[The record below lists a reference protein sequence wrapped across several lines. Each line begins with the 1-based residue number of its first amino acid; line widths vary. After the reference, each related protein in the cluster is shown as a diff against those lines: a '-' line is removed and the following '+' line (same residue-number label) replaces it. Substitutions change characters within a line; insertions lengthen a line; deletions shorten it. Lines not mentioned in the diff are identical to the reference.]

1 MISAYFDDSGTHDKS
16 EIVVVAGVFGTE
28 ARLRGLDRHGR
39 KSWLV
44 RYKGGNHLLSV
55 LTTECHNSTGEY
67 AGWSRAET
75 DFHCYL
81 LRQHIVD
88 ADVSGYGV
96 ACSRKDWDELVTGD
110 LRDILGTPEGFCIR
124 NCLPGTL
131 YWSEKNYF
139 DPVLHF
145 VFDTRPSAVRRDAL
159 PSTMRTA
166 KSPIAKSWTES
177 FLRTHSMPCCCRRLT
192 CSLGSFISMQKR
204 CSLRRT
210 HPDLTCW
217 ISGAAKAIKFD
228 GQIAPRESIEEMW
241 DKVWKY
247 KDPDMLKQVAKHFRS
262 SIPRTQITLI
272 SRLATQCSWPRD
284 VPLRERCLQA
294 LGSPLFECTGVVW
307 PA

>member
-28 ARLRGLDRHGR
+28 ARLRGLESAWKKELASPIQGR
-39 KSWLV
+39 KPPLK
-44 RYKGGNHLLSV
+44 RFHM
-55 LTTECHNSTGEY
+55 TECHNSTGEY

-124 NCLPGTL
+124 NCFVRTL

-145 VFDTRPSAVRRDAL
+145 VFDTRPSAVRRDA
-159 PSTMRTA
+159 STVYDAYSKITDSKKLDGIVFENSFDAVLLQAADLFAWELYQHA
-166 KSPIAKSWTES
+166 KDVLSEGPI
-177 FLRTHSMPCCCRRLT
+177 PIRRAGFREL
-192 CSLGSFISMQKR
+192 
-204 CSLRRT
+204 
-210 HPDLTCW
+210 
-217 ISGAAKAIKFD
+217 AKAIKFD

-247 KDPDMLKQVAKHFRS
+247 KDPDMLKQVAKHFRMFDPENPDYS
-262 SIPRTQITLI
+262 YLSVGD
-272 SRLATQCSWPRD
+272 AM
-284 VPLRERCLQA
+284 
-294 LGSPLFECTGVVW
+294 
-307 PA
+307 